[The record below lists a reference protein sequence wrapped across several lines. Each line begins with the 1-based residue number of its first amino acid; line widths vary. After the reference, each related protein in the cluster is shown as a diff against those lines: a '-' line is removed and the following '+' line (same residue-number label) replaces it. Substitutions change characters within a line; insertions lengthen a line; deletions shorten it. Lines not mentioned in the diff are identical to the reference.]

1 MTLLAAGAGELA
13 RPRAREAL
21 RQADGRLP
29 SRVRSYGCHRDRS
42 AVVLS
47 PSPSDPLRPV
57 VRIIATES
65 GELIGPIDLDLTTA
79 PDISVRGCV
88 DGRLL
93 NIDVDAYL

>member
-1 MTLLAAGAGELA
+1 MTLIASGAGNSLDPVLV
-13 RPRAREAL
+13 RLFIRLMGVYPPRSVV
-21 RQADGRLP
+21 RL
-29 SRVRSYGCHRDRS
+29 SQGQV

-65 GELIGPIDLDLTTA
+65 GELIDPIDLDLTTA
-79 PDISVRGCV
+79 PDISVRGCI